1 MTVPG
6 SPWTAGNGCFA
17 GRHGNLGG
25 LVLAGSVMKA
35 VMKRVRCGLVT
46 AVIVLLPALAAAQY
60 DTSPDGQAF
69 VREMVERYGFE
80 ASRVKALLA
89 KAERRDSILDAIS
102 RPAEKTLEWHQYRKI
117 FIRPDRIEQ
126 GVEFL
131 QQYRG
136 AFERAEKEYG
146 VPASVI
152 AAIIGVE
159 TWYGTYKGKHR
170 VLDALATLAFDYPPR
185 SRFFRSELAQYL
197 LMTREQGFDPEA
209 LTGSYAGAM
218 GYGQF
223 ISSSYRHYAIDFDDD
238 GVIDILDNPVD
249 AIGSVANYFSAH
261 HWKPGEPIAER
272 VQNSLPADSPLLTGE
287 LKPSLTVNDY
297 RQAGLEPEA
306 DVAGDA
312 KARAIS
318 LVGADGPELW
328 LTYHNFY
335 VITRYNHSHL
345 YAMAVFQLANALSDK
360 AGPAEQQDE
369 VSDNS

>member
-1 MTVPG
+1 
-6 SPWTAGNGCFA
+6 
-17 GRHGNLGG
+17 
-25 LVLAGSVMKA
+25 MKT
-35 VMKRVRCGLVT
+35 VMKRVNAGLVM
-46 AVIVLLPALAAAQY
+46 AVVSLLPAMAAGQYDKTPAGREFIAEMAQQYGFEPGRVEALLAAAQR
-60 DTSPDGQAF
+60 
-69 VREMVERYGFE
+69 RE
-80 ASRVKALLA
+80 
-89 KAERRDSILDAIS
+89 SILESIS

-117 FIRPDRIEQ
+117 FMRQERIDQ

-131 QQYRG
+131 EAHRE

-159 TWYGTYKGKHR
+159 TWYGTYKGKYR

-197 LMTREQGFDPEA
+197 LMTREQGFDPRE

-238 GVIDILDNPVD
+238 GVADILNNPVD
-249 AIGSVANYFSAH
+249 AIGSVANYFRAH
-261 HWKPGEPIAER
+261 HWKPGQPVAEPVENR
-272 VQNSLPADSPLLTGE
+272 LPADSPLLTRE
-287 LKPSLTVNDY
+287 LKPSLKIRDY
-297 RQAGLEPEA
+297 QEAGLEPEA
-306 DVAGDA
+306 GLAGDA
-312 KARAIS
+312 SARAI
-318 LVGADGPELW
+318 LLMGEDGPELW

-345 YAMAVFQLANALSDK
+345 YAMAVHQLAGALENRASQL
-360 AGPAEQQDE
+360 EEQDE
-369 VSDNS
+369 VSNGS

>member
-1 MTVPG
+1 MNAVINR
-6 SPWTAGNGCFA
+6 ARN
-17 GRHGNLGG
+17 G
-25 LVLAGSVMKA
+25 LVA
-35 VMKRVRCGLVT
+35 V
-46 AVIVLLPALAAAQY
+46 ALLLCPALASAQY
-60 DTSPDGQAF
+60 DKTPEGQTF
-69 VREMVERYGFE
+69 IREMAERYGFP
-80 ASRVKALLA
+80 ASRVEALLA
-89 KAERRDSILDAIS
+89 TAERKDSILEAIS

-117 FIRPDRIEQ
+117 FIRQERIDQ

-131 QQYRG
+131 RQYRE
-136 AFERAEKEYG
+136 AFERAEDEYG

-197 LMTREQGFDPEA
+197 LMTREQGFDPEE

-223 ISSSYRHYAIDFDDD
+223 ISSSYRHYAIDFDGD
-238 GVIDILDNPVD
+238 GVVDILDNPVD
-249 AIGSVANYFSAH
+249 AIGSVANYFRAH
-261 HWKPGEPIAER
+261 HWKEGGPVAEKVR
-272 VQNSLPADSPLLTGE
+272 DSLPEGSTLLTRE
-287 LKPSLTVNDY
+287 LKPGLTVNDY
-297 RQAGLEPEA
+297 RQAGLKPDA

-312 KARAIS
+312 KARAIR
-318 LVGADGPELW
+318 LAGADGPELW

-345 YAMAVFQLANALSDK
+345 YAMAVYQLAEALR
-360 AGPAEQQDE
+360 EQARLPEKQNG
-369 VSDNS
+369 VSNNS